1 MPNELTVTAVSGTA
15 SAGESHTEI
24 KTEPF
29 PQPRQPAVPGQP
41 YVNPS
46 LHLDPALG
54 LVVIEFRDAAGEVT
68 ASIPS
73 QRQIDAYRLHVHP
86 PAEFN
91 VTPAVPGVPPS
102 GPAEPSSDS
111 GSHAGRG
118 DRSGSPRGGL
128 AEASADV
135 FTATPPHADA
145 AAVVAPAGTASSSSN
160 ASTDTGSRPVSPLK
174 PRN

>member
-1 MPNELTVTAVSGTA
+1 MPNELTVTAVSGIA

-24 KTEPF
+24 KTKPF
-29 PQPRQPAVPGQP
+29 PQPAVSGQP

-54 LVVIEFRDAAGEVT
+54 LVVIEFRDEAGEVT

-73 QRQIDAYRLHVHP
+73 QRQIDAYRQHAHP

-91 VTPAVPGVPPS
+91 VTPAVPGVPAS
-102 GPAEPSSDS
+102 DAAESPSDS
-111 GSHAGRG
+111 SSHAGRG
-118 DRSGSPRGGL
+118 VRIGGTRGGL

-135 FTATPPHADA
+135 FTASSPHQDA
-145 AAVVAPAGTASSSSN
+145 AAVVAQTSTASSAVN
-160 ASTDTGSRPVSPLK
+160 PSTDTGSGPVVPLK
-174 PRN
+174 PRD